1 MERMNT
7 EAEEIP
13 KESLISK
20 QNVESLDKRL
30 NCKKENFPGVHFI
43 KIYNLINSTDWMQKT
58 Q

>member
-30 NCKKENFPGVHFI
+30 KCKKEKFPGIHFI
-43 KIYNLINSTDWMQKT
+43 EIYNLINSTDWMQKT

>member
-1 MERMNT
+1 MNT

-30 NCKKENFPGVHFI
+30 NCKKEKFPGVHFI
-43 KIYNLINSTDWMQKT
+43 EIYNLINSTDWMQKT